1 MTEEKKLPTRD
12 ELEKDLARLREVSSG
27 IDRMTRMLVSGN
39 LPAEEVK
46 QLIEDYV
53 KEQSHIVDK
62 FIELSCDWD
71 SMKRFAE
78 IVNCI
83 EQKTEMLKSCDDPE
97 QYKNLKKEVMDNIEE
112 WINCLELIIIGV
124 IKKAPK

>member
-1 MTEEKKLPTRD
+1 MTKEKELPTRD

-27 IDRMTRMLVSGN
+27 IDRMTGMLVSGN
-39 LPAEEVK
+39 LPANEVK
-46 QLIEDYV
+46 QLIEEYV

-62 FIELSCDWD
+62 FIELSCDWE
-71 SMKRFAE
+71 SMKRFAD
-78 IVNCI
+78 IVSCI
-83 EQKTEMLKSCDDPE
+83 EEKTELLKTCEDSE
-97 QYKNLKKEVMDNIEE
+97 RYKALKKEVMDNIEE

>member
-1 MTEEKKLPTRD
+1 MTEDKKLPKRED
-12 ELEKDLARLREVSSG
+12 LEKDLARLREVSSG
-27 IDRMTRMLVSGN
+27 IDRMTRMLVTGN
-39 LPAEEVK
+39 LPADEVK

-62 FIELSCDWD
+62 FIELSCDWE

-78 IVNCI
+78 IVSCI
-83 EQKTEMLKSCDDPE
+83 EEKTEMLKTCEDPE
-97 QYKNLKKEVMDNIEE
+97 QYAAMKKEVMDNIEE

>member
-1 MTEEKKLPTRD
+1 MTEERKMPTRE

-27 IDRMTRMLVSGN
+27 IDRMTGMLVSGN
-39 LPAEEVK
+39 LPADEVK
-46 QLIEDYV
+46 QLIENYV

-62 FIELSCDWD
+62 FIELSCDWE
-71 SMKRFAE
+71 SMKRFAG
-78 IVNCI
+78 IVSCI
-83 EQKTEMLKSCDDPE
+83 EEKTEMLKTCEDSE
-97 QYKNLKKEVMDNIEE
+97 QYAVIKKEVMDSIEE

>member
-1 MTEEKKLPTRD
+1 MTEEKNLPTRD

-39 LPAEEVK
+39 LPADEVK
-46 QLIEDYV
+46 QLIEEYV

-62 FIELSCDWD
+62 FIELSCDWE

-78 IVNCI
+78 IVSCI
-83 EQKTEMLKSCDDPE
+83 EEKTEMLKTCEDSE
-97 QYKNLKKEVMDNIEE
+97 QYKAMKQEVMDNIEE